1 MDTFQKKLRY
11 WSFYRQG
18 LDRSQTDLLQALQ
31 NVIAVYSTHPSGP
44 LSLRA
49 RVKTFEVADFEA
61 LDTQKKAIRIPA
73 MRLSVHQI
81 PQETARY
88 LFAAAVPS
96 KTSDFWQKRYWQR
109 GVTNDDFLV
118 WRKELLA
125 LTHYPQTA
133 KELKQQI
140 TFPDEMLKFA
150 LNRMAFEGDLL
161 RIGAK
166 NLRAN
171 IISYVKTTAWIE
183 AWGENYFLEIS
194 QEEALLWL
202 AKEYFRV
209 FAPARIQD
217 FQWWVGITT
226 AQAKDIVARLD
237 MVSLTDDYYILLAD
251 FDAFEQFDF
260 SRKLPITILPQ
271 WDSYLM
277 GYAPNG
283 RRRLVTIENQA
294 KVYGKIGATGGN
306 APGTIMIQ
314 GKVEGIWKHKFK
326 GKVVQFEITLF
337 SKLSTT
343 IIQKIEA
350 ELQAIGQLLS
360 AKDVVIHM
368 I

>member
-49 RVKTFEVADFEA
+49 RVKIFEAADFEA
-61 LDTQKKAIRIPA
+61 LDTQKKAVRMPA

-88 LFAAAVPS
+88 LFAAAVPP
-96 KTSDFWQKRYWQR
+96 KTSDSWQKRYLQR
-109 GVTNDDFLV
+109 GVANDDFLV
-118 WRKELLA
+118 WRKELLT
-125 LTHYPQTA
+125 LTHYPQTV

-140 TFPDEMLKFA
+140 TFPDEMLKIV

-171 IISYVKTTAWIE
+171 IISYVKTTAWIKTWE
-183 AWGENYFLEIS
+183 EDYFLEIS

-202 AKEYFRV
+202 ATEYFRV

-217 FQWWVGITT
+217 FQWWVGVT
-226 AQAKDIVARLD
+226 ATQAKQVVSQLD
-237 MVSLTDDYYILLAD
+237 TMSLIDDYYILSED
-251 FDAFEQFDF
+251 FDAFERFDF
-260 SRKLPITILPQ
+260 SRELPITILPQ

-283 RRRLVTIENQA
+283 RARLVTIEDQA

-306 APGTIMIQ
+306 ALGTILIE

-343 IIQKIEA
+343 IIQQIEV

-360 AKDVVIHM
+360 ARDVIIH
-368 I
+368 II